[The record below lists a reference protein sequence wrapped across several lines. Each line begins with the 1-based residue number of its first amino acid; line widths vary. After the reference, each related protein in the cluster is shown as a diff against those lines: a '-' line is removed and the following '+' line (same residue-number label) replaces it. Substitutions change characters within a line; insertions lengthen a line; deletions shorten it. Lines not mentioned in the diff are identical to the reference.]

1 MSSSLAQNV
10 KSKTKEGAKEFV
22 TAGDLGSHI
31 VMRYGFEKA
40 FPSITV
46 TDSSI

>member
-22 TAGDLGSHI
+22 PVGDLESHI
-31 VMRYGFEKA
+31 VMRHGFEKA

-46 TDSSI
+46 ISSSI